1 MVNYGKKYIYNDNYD
16 KNDYNKICSQ
26 NLDATLKRF
35 IIIVS
40 TVCFSF
46 VIALI
51 GPLYAYI
58 THGTRHTHLSLRLPF
73 IKKYSDSE
81 FVLNLILQ
89 TWCGIAGFCGNLGI
103 ESGYN
108 IIINAIRT
116 TTELIEMDIGM
127 LSINLEAEVT
137 TKSRIKNKLLIIF
150 HKIDHTDR

>member
-35 IIIVS
+35 LIIVS

-58 THGTRHTHLSLRLPF
+58 THGTRYTLLSLRLPF
-73 IKKYSDSE
+73 FEKDSDWE

-89 TWCGIAGFCGNLGI
+89 TWCGIAGFCGHLGI

-108 IIINAIRT
+108 IIINAIRA
-116 TTELIEMDIGM
+116 TTELIEMDIRM
-127 LSINLEAEVT
+127 LSSNLETEAM
-137 TKSRIKNKLLIIF
+137 TKSQIKNKLLIIF
-150 HKIDHTDR
+150 KKN